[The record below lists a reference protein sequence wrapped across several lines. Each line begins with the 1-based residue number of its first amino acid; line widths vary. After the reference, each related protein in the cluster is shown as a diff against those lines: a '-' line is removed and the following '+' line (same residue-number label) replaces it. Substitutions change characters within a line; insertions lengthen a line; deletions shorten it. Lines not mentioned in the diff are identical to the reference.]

1 MFALERKQEIMT
13 ILKKENSMT
22 VRKLAA
28 TLFVSEA
35 SIRRDLTVME
45 KEGLVKRVHGGVML
59 LPGTGEVPLLVRER
73 EEEAAKRRIC
83 EEASKLIRDGNVIFL
98 DASSTAQFLVR
109 HLERFDDIT
118 VITNG
123 LKIAEELIERHIPVY
138 CTGGYVL
145 EKASAMAGKP
155 AEEMLR
161 QFNADICFISCKG
174 LSQSGILSDT
184 SLPETQLR
192 QVMLEQAKQSVLL
205 LTGNK
210 LGKTYIHTLCRSTD
224 VDYIIS
230 DAELPDSI
238 RLRNSESR

>member
-73 EEEAAKRRIC
+73 EE
-83 EEASKLIRDGNVIFL
+83 
-98 DASSTAQFLVR
+98 
-109 HLERFDDIT
+109 DIT

-205 LTGNK
+205 FTGNK